1 MAYII
6 RKIHGKTGITYKA
19 IIRDKNGKH
28 LKSKNFTRRG
38 DAEAWAKPIDAD
50 REKMEALGLRGASM
64 TFADLADEYAR
75 QWNKRDQNQV
85 YRLTYW
91 SKELGHYKLTD
102 ITGLLLRQKL
112 KEFQNGH
119 CLRGDGAN
127 RTKALQKTRSPATV
141 NRHRGTL
148 GGLFKYALQESYIN
162 SNPLQKTNCLEVD
175 NSRVRYL
182 SDTERE
188 RLFEACKQSS
198 WSRLYTLVL
207 LATCTGMRKSEM
219 LNLKWRDID
228 FDKGLAFLAT
238 TKNGDPRV
246 CPVPTPAL
254 NELKK
259 IRGVGTVL
267 VFSSEIK
274 PNQPMEFKKHWHKA
288 LQQAAIENFR
298 FHDLRHTAASYLVM
312 NGATL
317 HDTKE
322 ILGHRDIST
331 TLRYAHLST
340 EHKSK
345 VSERV
350 MSKIMDY

>member
-6 RKIHGKTGITYKA
+6 RKIKGKTGTTYKA
-19 IIRDKNGKH
+19 IIRDKQGKH

-64 TFADLADEYAR
+64 TFAELVDEYAQ
-75 QWNKRDQNQV
+75 QWTKRDTNQV
-85 YRLTYW
+85 YRLAYW
-91 SKELGHYKLTD
+91 SKEIGHYKLTD
-102 ITGLLLRQKL
+102 ITAQLLRKKL
-112 KEFQNGH
+112 KDFQNGQ
-119 CLRGDGAN
+119 CLRGDGVN
-127 RTKALQKTRSPATV
+127 KSTTLQKTRSPATV

-162 SNPLQKTNCLEVD
+162 ANPLQKTTCLEVD

-182 SDTERE
+182 SDAERE
-188 RLFEACKQSS
+188 RLFDACKQSS
-198 WSRLYTLVL
+198 WPRLYTLVL
-207 LATCTGMRKSEM
+207 MATCTGMRKSEM
-219 LNLKWRDID
+219 LNLKWKDID

-238 TKNGDPRV
+238 SKNGDPRL
-246 CPVPTPAL
+246 CPIPTPAL

-259 IRGVGTVL
+259 IRGVGSML
-267 VFSSEIK
+267 VFPSQIK
-274 PNQPMEFKKHWHKA
+274 PAQPMEFKKHWQAA
-288 LQQAAIENFR
+288 LKQAAIENFR
-298 FHDLRHTAASYLVM
+298 FHDLRHTAGSYLAM
-312 NGATL
+312 NSASL
-317 HDTKE
+317 IDIKE

-340 EHKSK
+340 EHKSN

-350 MSKIMDY
+350 MSKIMEA

>member
-6 RKIHGKTGITYKA
+6 RKIQGKTGTSYKA

-28 LKSKNFTRRG
+28 LKSKNFKRRG

-50 REKMEALGLRGASM
+50 RDKMEALGLRGASM
-64 TFADLADEYAR
+64 TFKELVEEYAL
-75 QWNKRDQNQV
+75 QWNKRDPNQA
-85 YRLTYW
+85 YRLSYW
-91 SKELGHYKLTD
+91 SKELGHYKLAD
-102 ITGLLLRQKL
+102 ITGQLLRKKL
-112 KEFQNGH
+112 KDFESGL
-119 CLRGDGAN
+119 CLRGNGLN
-127 RTKALQKTRSPATV
+127 KSTTFQKTRSPATV

-148 GGLFKYALQESYIN
+148 GGIFKYALQESYIN

-182 SDTERE
+182 SDAERE
-188 RLFEACKQSS
+188 RLFDACQQSS

-219 LNLKWRDID
+219 LNLKWKDVD
-228 FDKGLAFLAT
+228 FDKGLAFLET

-246 CPVPTPAL
+246 CPIPKPAL

-259 IRGVGTVL
+259 IRGVGTAL
-267 VFSSEIK
+267 VFPSEIK
-274 PNQPMEFKKHWHKA
+274 PQQPMEFKKHWHVA
-288 LQQAAIENFR
+288 LERANVENFR

-312 NGATL
+312 NGASL
-317 HDTKE
+317 IDTKE
-322 ILGHRDIST
+322 ILGHKDIST

-340 EHKSK
+340 EHKSS
-345 VSERV
+345 VAERV
-350 MSKIMDY
+350 MSKIM

>member
-6 RKIHGKTGITYKA
+6 RKIQGKTGISYKA

-38 DAEAWAKPIDAD
+38 DAETWAKPIDAD

-64 TFADLADEYAR
+64 TFRDLVNEYAQ
-75 QWNKRDQNQV
+75 QWNKRDQNQF
-85 YRLTYW
+85 YRLAYW
-91 SKELGHYKLTD
+91 SKELGHYKLAD
-102 ITGLLLRQKL
+102 ISGPLLRQKL
-112 KEFQNGH
+112 KDFQKGH
-119 CLRGDGAN
+119 CLRGDGVN
-127 RTKALQKTRSPATV
+127 KSKTLKKTRSPATV

-182 SDTERE
+182 SDEERE
-188 RLFEACKQSS
+188 RLFNACKQSS
-198 WSRLYTLVL
+198 WPQLFTLVL
-207 LATCTGMRKSEM
+207 MATCTGMRKSEM
-219 LNLKWRDID
+219 LNLKWKDID
-228 FDKGLAFLAT
+228 FDKGLAFLVT

-246 CPVPTPAL
+246 CPIPTPAL

-259 IRGVGTVL
+259 IRGVGAAL
-267 VFSSEIK
+267 VFLSEIK
-274 PNQPMEFKKHWHKA
+274 PTQPIEFKKHWHKA
-288 LQQAAIENFR
+288 LKQAAIENFR
-298 FHDLRHTAASYLVM
+298 FHDLRHTAGSYLAM
-312 NGATL
+312 NNAKL
-317 HDTKE
+317 LEIKE
-322 ILGHRDIST
+322 ILGHKDISS
-331 TLRYAHLST
+331 TLRYTHLST

-350 MSKIMDY
+350 MTKIMDR